1 MAKRTQKAGPA
12 QGQIN
17 KGKPA
22 VSSADAMLS
31 DEHGFISLSQSRYG
45 CLAYNK
51 HDKYIGASVEH
62 YGEFSEGEVDFFRQT
77 LRPGDVVVEAGANI
91 GTHTVVIAKI
101 VGNSGKVYA
110 FEPQRMVFQ
119 NLCANIALNSLE
131 NVMAYQAGLGPQPG
145 NIIVPILDPHASNNF
160 GGLSMEGH
168 VVGESVPLMTLDSL
182 NLKRCRLIK
191 ADVEGMEYEVLSG
204 ARDTIQRLRPVLYVE
219 NDRELKSEALIS
231 LIQGMG
237 YRLWWHLP
245 PLYNP
250 NNYKNNP
257 ENIFGGIVS
266 VNMLCLPREIEAHI
280 DLREITTPQARWNK
294 P

>member
-1 MAKRTQKAGPA
+1 MAKRTQKTAPTR
-12 QGQIN
+12 
-17 KGKPA
+17 KPA
-22 VSSADAMLS
+22 SKNQSSVSSAITVPLN
-31 DEHGFISLSQSRYG
+31 EQGFIGLSQSRYG
-45 CLAYNK
+45 WLAYNK
-51 HDKYIGASVEH
+51 HDEYIGASIER

-91 GTHTVVIAKI
+91 GTHTVVMAQM
-101 VGNSGKVYA
+101 VGNSGRIFA

-131 NVMAYQAGLGPQPG
+131 NVMAYQAALGPQPG
-145 NIIVPILDPHASNNF
+145 SIIVPILDPHATNNF
-160 GGLSMEGH
+160 GGLGVQGH
-168 VVGESVPLMTLDSL
+168 AVGESVPLMTIDSL
-182 NLKRCRLIK
+182 NLKHCRLIK

-204 ARDTIQRLRPVLYVE
+204 ARDTIQRLRPLLYIE

-231 LIQGMG
+231 LVQGMG

-257 ENIFGGIVS
+257 ENIFGHILS
-266 VNMLCLPREIEAHI
+266 VNMLCLPSEVEAHI
-280 DLREITTPQARWNK
+280 DLREITTPQAKWNK